1 MRVRLMRTAPLAA
14 VGGMA
19 LMLMGCSLPNFGAGP
34 PPDLYVLSPKST
46 FPDEL
51 PTVNWQLVVEE
62 PSTAKGIDTD
72 RIAIAP
78 SALEVKYFGGSRW
91 ADRAPRMV
99 QQLLIQSFENTK
111 KIVSVGRQ
119 SIGLRSDFV
128 LKTELREFQAEKTP
142 EGGTTVRVRVNV
154 KLVRPALGQ
163 IVASESF
170 ESVKPAASE
179 GVPDIVQSFDDAVGA
194 VLKRAVAWTLQAGE
208 ENMKKHPKDWN

>member
-1 MRVRLMRTAPLAA
+1 MRAFRVGLIAA
-14 VGGMA
+14 FGAIA
-19 LMLMGCSLPNFGAGP
+19 LSACSLPDLGSGP

-46 FPDEL
+46 FPEDL
-51 PTVNWQLVVEE
+51 PMVDWQLVVEE

-78 SALEVKYFGGSRW
+78 SALEVKYLSGSRW

-128 LKTELREFQAEKTP
+128 LKVELREFQAEKTP
-142 EGGTTVRVRVNV
+142 EGGTVVRVRLNA
-154 KLVRPALGQ
+154 KLVRIALGQ
-163 IVASESF
+163 IVASQSF
-170 ESVKPAASE
+170 ESVKDAKSE
-179 GVPDIVQSFDDAVGA
+179 AVGDIVQAFDDAVGA
-194 VLKRAVAWTLQAGE
+194 VLKRAVAWTLKSGE
-208 ENMKKHPKDWN
+208 ETKAAKPREWK

>member
-1 MRVRLMRTAPLAA
+1 MNIRTTSIAA
-14 VGGMA
+14 LVA
-19 LMLMGCSLPNFGAGP
+19 LSLGGCSLPSLGSGP

-46 FPDEL
+46 FSDDIPAVD
-51 PTVNWQLVVEE
+51 WQLVVDE

-78 SALEVKYFGGSRW
+78 QPLEVKYFGGARW
-91 ADRAPRMV
+91 ADRAPRML

-142 EGGTTVRVRVNV
+142 EGGTVVRVRLNL
-154 KLVRPALGQ
+154 KLVRPAIGQ
-163 IVASESF
+163 IVASQSF

-179 GVPDIVQSFDDAVGA
+179 SVPDIVQSFDDAVGA
-194 VLKRAVAWTLQAGE
+194 VLKRAVTWSLTAGE
-208 ENMKKHPKDWN
+208 ENKQKRPKDWD